1 MVENQGQNMEQSP
14 KTGNYV
20 SDQIDKLIG
29 WAKIVAFAGF
39 IIGGFVTKQEIQ
51 MRGLKEDLIE
61 VQKVEKEDVQKIQEA
76 QKEMT
81 KILSDF
87 NDWRIALDNTRFYKS
102 DGAKLE
108 KSQTDL
114 EKRVQR
120 LEDVLIF
127 SEEKDNQVI
136 NEIRDIQR
144 DISKAL
150 AELLEKD

>member
-1 MVENQGQNMEQSP
+1 MENQGQDMEQIP

-127 SEEKDNQVI
+127 SEEKDNQVM

>member
-1 MVENQGQNMEQSP
+1 MENQGQDMEQSP

-39 IIGGFVTKQEIQ
+39 IVGGFVTKQEIQ

-61 VQKVEKEDVQKIQEA
+61 IQKVEKEDIQKIQEA

-81 KILSDF
+81 KILSGF

-127 SEEKDNQVI
+127 SEEKDNQVM